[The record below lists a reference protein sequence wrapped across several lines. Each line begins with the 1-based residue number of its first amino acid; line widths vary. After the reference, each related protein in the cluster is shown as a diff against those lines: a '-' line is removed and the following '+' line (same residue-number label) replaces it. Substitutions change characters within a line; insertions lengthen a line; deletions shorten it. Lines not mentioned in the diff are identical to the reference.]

1 MIHTHLPR
9 NCVVFLLITLRT
21 NTVGHG
27 SQNSNKWLTVYVF
40 VDEVK
45 GKPRKFE

>member
-9 NCVVFLLITLRT
+9 HFVVFLLLCVLTRSDI
-21 NTVGHG
+21 G
-27 SQNSNKWLTVYVF
+27 SPKFYSNKWSTVF

-45 GKPRKFE
+45 GKPRNFE